1 MTDRSP
7 SLTWLWL
14 AVAGVV
20 AIWGAS
26 GYVLYDETNRG
37 TFGDMFGAVNALFTG
52 LAFAI
57 LIFTVWLQRHELSLQ
72 RKELELTRHELQGQK
87 EQLLE
92 QNQTLR
98 VQRFE
103 NTFFQLLRVHNDIIS
118 AIDLMDE
125 EGHTTKSRDC
135 FRVFYKRLRKIFGP
149 HVMYDTPDDDSLAT
163 ASRTYLEFYDAHQE
177 EIGHYF
183 RHLYHIIKFVKT
195 SDIDDKRRYTTFVR
209 AQLSSYELAL
219 LFYNG
224 LSEHGREK
232 FKPLIEEFA
241 LFKNLPPKILL
252 KRTHRQ
258 FYEGGA
264 YGEVNAP
271 G

>member
-1 MTDRSP
+1 MTDRPP
-7 SLTWLWL
+7 SLRWLWL
-14 AVAGVV
+14 AVALVV
-20 AIWGAS
+20 AIWSAS
-26 GYVLYDETNRG
+26 GYVLYGESDRG
-37 TFGDMFGAVNALFTG
+37 TFGDMFGAANALFTG

-87 EQLLE
+87 EQLQE
-92 QNQTLR
+92 QNKTLR

-125 EGHTTKSRDC
+125 DGHTTKSRDC

-149 HVMYDTPDDDSLAT
+149 HVMYDTPDDDSLET
-163 ASRTYLEFYDAHQE
+163 ACRTYREFYDAHQE

-258 FYEGGA
+258 LYEAGA
-264 YGEVNAP
+264 YGDLSAWR
-271 G
+271 